1 MKICVISDTHARSI
15 SELSPSLI
23 DTLTNVDLIIHLG
36 DYETKELVDDFKKL
50 NNFIGITGNHDF
62 GEIRSILPKTE
73 ILEINGKRLGLIHGH
88 GCTWPFGLRR
98 GLSAHFKKEKIE
110 AILFG
115 HTHIAK
121 NRVDNDIL
129 YFNPGSAVARFPAI
143 QSSYGIVNIGESI
156 TGEILTFMPSS
167 NTSKLRQAYSIMS
180 QYGPRRVI
188 YSAATFR

>member
-15 SELSPSLI
+15 SELAPSLI

-62 GEIRSILPKTE
+62 GEIRTILPKTE
-73 ILEINGKRLGLIHGH
+73 ILEVNGKRLGLIHGH

-98 GLSAHFKKEKIE
+98 GLNAHFKKENVE

-129 YFNPGSAVARFPAI
+129 YFNPGSAVSRFPAI
-143 QSSYGIVNIGESI
+143 QGSYGIMNIGESI

-188 YSAATFR
+188 YNAATFR